1 MVGQDPLNCGRFF
14 ATIYGQKSP
23 NYATIQLAQ
32 AYLFGQFGIGI
43 VRIYPIPAGIPL
55 YLFDSLSQSLL
66 NDLTRFSQ
74 PAGEVRAM
82 ENRNI
87 MLLEDVRMLFQKILC
102 FGELLFYRLQQRNR
116 DR

>member
-66 NDLTRFSQ
+66 NYLTRFSQ
-74 PAGEVRAM
+74 PAGESRPM
-82 ENRNI
+82 ETPQLI
-87 MLLEDVRMLFQKILC
+87 LLTDSRMLFQ
-102 FGELLFYRLQQRNR
+102 QT
-116 DR
+116 